1 MKIRAAGLLDL
12 ARIEEM
18 HRSSDIKLSEAAP
31 PAARLWTLLSST
43 LSALLPLSQET
54 LMYVAE
60 ENGKVVGFIQAS
72 GQPLGLDLRRARVL
86 QVLNLQVADG
96 SDSDEVAPALVQ
108 HLCNQALERGA
119 LRLFVRLPD
128 RDPLLPAFRV
138 QGFRQY
144 ATEQVVYAEKPR
156 QRSDHYPEGLRP
168 VKRGDDRKVYQLY
181 RKVTPQGVS
190 QLEAPTYRE
199 WKALHPSEWTGALGP
214 RGADKQEHVV
224 DRVEVVGWVR
234 MQRGSGARPDTL
246 QFMALPESPL
256 PAELADFGISLL
268 GDSAAPAWSSL
279 RHYDS
284 HMIDALRGRGF
295 TVLLTQLLLV
305 KGWRCACPSR
315 CGKKDWCPR
324 SVKWLKHGA
333 KLAPPTGTKRSSC
346 SRAPCRPT
354 WPARCMSA

>member
-1 MKIRAAGLLDL
+1 LKIRPAGLLDL
-12 ARIEEM
+12 SRIEEM
-18 HRSSDIKLSEAAP
+18 HRSSEIKVSAAAP
-31 PAARLWTLLSST
+31 PAARLWSLLSST

-72 GQPLGLDLRRARVL
+72 GQPISLDLRRARVL

-96 SDSDEVAPALVQ
+96 VDSDEIAPALVQ

-119 LRLFVRLPD
+119 IRLFVRVPE
-128 RDPLLPAFRV
+128 RDALLPAFRL

-156 QRSDHYPEGLRP
+156 PRSNEFPDGLRAWKRSD
-168 VKRGDDRKVYQLY
+168 DRNLYHLY

-199 WKALHPSEWTGALGP
+199 WKAMHATELTGG
-214 RGADKQEHVV
+214 EVV
-224 DRVEVVGWVR
+224 DRVEVVAWVR

-256 PAELADFGISLL
+256 PSELADYGISLL
-268 GDSAAPAWSSL
+268 GESESPAWSSL

-295 TVLLTQLLLV
+295 SVLLTQLLLV
-305 KGWRCACPSR
+305 KELAVRVPKPVREKGLVPSF
-315 CGKKDWCPR
+315 G
-324 SVKWLKHGA
+324 
-333 KLAPPTGTKRSSC
+333 
-346 SRAPCRPT
+346 
-354 WPARCMSA
+354 